1 MLKLKNL
8 KKNNGII
15 SAEYDPENS
24 GEIGSISIDVRDGKL
39 VESNTSKLD
48 SSFPIY
54 LNHAVEALR
63 KLKDEKE
70 LPEEKL
76 VMWC

>member
-24 GEIGSISIDVRDGKL
+24 GELGSISIDIEKETVVDF
-39 VESNTSKLD
+39 NISKLD
-48 SSFPIY
+48 GAFPIY
-54 LNHAVEALR
+54 ANHAVDALM
-63 KLKDEKE
+63 KIMHNEE
-70 LPEEKL
+70 LPTEKL
-76 VMWC
+76 VMWY

>member
-1 MLKLKNL
+1 MLKLKNIE
-8 KKNNGII
+8 KKNCII

-24 GEIGSISIDVRDGKL
+24 GELGNISIDVQDGSL
-39 VESNTSKLD
+39 VESKASKMD

-54 LNHAVEALR
+54 LNHAVDALR

-76 VMWC
+76 VMWH

>member
-24 GEIGSISIDVRDGKL
+24 GELGSISIDVQDGSL
-39 VESNTSKLD
+39 VESKASKMD

-76 VMWC
+76 IMWY